1 MMRRCVMPLALV
13 ASLTLLTSC
22 QENRNGRAA
31 RQKLPLPHPATRQ
44 TSFPEDESLDDSEAA
59 LFRRLDETFGRK
71 GDVKDGV
78 YRLVTPRTDLLVT
91 MDGMDVPPGAF
102 LESDFRFWRCP
113 CGKLLV
119 NGQFVVAD
127 YEANDVINELQLG
140 HLEVASLGPLLLH
153 ENPRLM
159 LIRFQ
164 GEGRAKGLAEALK
177 SALSYTG
184 EARGAPRQI
193 DLNAK

>member
-1 MMRRCVMPLALV
+1 MRRDVMNLSLV
-13 ASLTLLTSC
+13 ATLAVLAGC
-22 QENRNGRAA
+22 QENRKSAVA
-31 RQKLPLPHPATRQ
+31 RKHPPHPTTRQ
-44 TSFPEDESLDDSEAA
+44 TNFTEDEQLDDSEAT
-59 LFRRLDETFGRK
+59 LFRRLDEAFARK
-71 GDVKDGV
+71 GDVQGGV
-78 YRLVTPRTDLLVT
+78 YRLVTPRHDLLVT

-140 HLEVASLGPLLLH
+140 HLEIAGVGPLLLH

-177 SALSYTG
+177 SALSYTAEMRSFG
-184 EARGAPRQI
+184 RRI
-193 DLNAK
+193 DLAPKE

>member
-1 MMRRCVMPLALV
+1 MRRDVTSLALAITVALV
-13 ASLTLLTSC
+13 AGC
-22 QENRNGRAA
+22 QENRQRTAA
-31 RQKLPLPHPATRQ
+31 SRKALPHPTTRQ
-44 TSFPEDESLDDSEAA
+44 TSFAEDEQLDDSEAA

-71 GDVKDGV
+71 GDVQGGV

-102 LESDFRFWRCP
+102 VESDFRFWRCP

-140 HLEVASLGPLLLH
+140 HLEIVGVGPLLLH

-184 EARGAPRQI
+184 EARSAQRQI
-193 DLNAK
+193 DLNPK